1 MGKRFCHF
9 ALVCGVLLA
18 QTFDGNLV
26 VAAENEPRNLN
37 TPQETFES
45 IKTIINQNRP
55 DSQVCQGKIGEDEVR
70 TGLHE
75 GRISQISISPAMKV
89 PLPSANGQG
98 PAFLSARFVTRI
110 IIGPDLEVPG
120 ELALVANVEP
130 QMLASEQQFWPKI
143 KTVIDQRLLSL
154 QTALDKRDP
163 NQILLEAQDNAR
175 IICIPPQPNPSQ
187 ESWIV
192 LGSQPMRDV

>member
-1 MGKRFCHF
+1 MHHYVGK
-9 ALVCGVLLA
+9 
-18 QTFDGNLV
+18 NLV
-26 VAAENEPRNLN
+26 TTLSN
-37 TPQETFES
+37 TPQETFEF

-55 DSQVCQGKIGEDEVR
+55 DSQVCQGKIGEGEDR

-120 ELALVANVEP
+120 ELALVAHVEP